1 MSTPTTPE
9 PPAPAPTA
17 PLGPPPGL
25 APLTADDPRA
35 LGPYR
40 LAGRIGAGGMGA
52 VYGGVGPDGRCVA
65 VKTVHARHARRRRYR
80 EAFAREVEM
89 LGRARGIGTAALY
102 AADVAARVPW
112 LAFEYIPGRDL
123 RAHVRAFGPL
133 EGEML
138 RAFAVGTA
146 EGLAGLHAAG
156 IAHRD
161 IKPGNVVLSPTG
173 PRIVD
178 FGIATEIGADR
189 STDRAASYGTPGWVA
204 PERYAGAA
212 AAPAADVFAWGGL
225 VALAATGR
233 DPFGGGTPQELRARV
248 EAGEY
253 DIDGV
258 PDTLRPL
265 VEAALSVDPAARPRA
280 VQVMRALLP
289 EPGEFG
295 LTDASGRVPA
305 ARTLRALLDA
315 HWLGVDAAG
324 HDPRLWAGAVGLASA
339 AGLAGTALLSGGG
352 SATAGGGAAATG
364 GTAAGGTAA
373 GAAGTST
380 AATGTVTSAAT
391 VKGGG
396 VLAAV
401 AGSKAATA
409 GAGVLLAGSLA
420 GGGYLVYERVA
431 DDPAE
436 AVLAAAQVLET
447 GEGFTARVERTAV
460 GGGETVVE
468 EYLYSAEERT
478 FLVRGAAM
486 GEGTTAVA
494 AHRGGLYVY
503 APWEEGFSGDIW
515 HDSAAPVPVD
525 ASVTADSLTGLA
537 TAPLRALADSG
548 EAARDGGGTVY
559 TGPTVLGVL
568 AGGVHTEEEAT
579 ARVEVGADGA
589 PVRAEYTTGSWEVR
603 VDFTSTGEA
612 VEVEDPRTASAGDG
626 AGWAAVHAPV
636 CGTVTAFD
644 REWDVQASGWEVDC
658 DYAMEV
664 AEAMTD
670 PGTTPE
676 EAFPDR
682 FEYLAGYSG
691 SGGGTWLVDGEMACA
706 IFRRD
711 LGGTIEGRTWYLSPC
726 HSASAVAEDGPFT
739 TVEFGP
745 RTLIDYHE
753 RP

>member
-9 PPAPAPTA
+9 PTVPAPGTPV
-17 PLGPPPGL
+17 GPPPGL
-25 APLTADDPRA
+25 TPLTADDPRA

-52 VYGGVGPDGRCVA
+52 VYGGVDPAGLCVA

-102 AADVAARVPW
+102 AADVTAKVPW

-146 EGLAGLHAAG
+146 EGLAALHTAG

-178 FGIATEIGADR
+178 FGIATDIGADR
-189 STDRAASYGTPGWVA
+189 STDRSASYGTPGWVA
-204 PERYAGAA
+204 PERYAGAT

-233 DPFGGGTPQELRARV
+233 DPFGRGTPQELRARV

-258 PDTLRPL
+258 PATLLPL

-280 VQVMRALLP
+280 VQLMRALLP
-289 EPGEFG
+289 EPEEVG
-295 LTDASGRVPA
+295 LAGGGRVPA
-305 ARTLRALLDA
+305 VRTLRALLDA
-315 HWLGVDAAG
+315 HWRGVDAAG

-339 AGLAGTALLSGGG
+339 AGLAGAALFSGGAPAAG
-352 SATAGGGAAATG
+352 TAGG
-364 GTAAGGTAA
+364 AAGGTAA
-373 GAAGTST
+373 GGST
-380 AATGTVTSAAT
+380 ATGTAVGQ
-391 VKGGG
+391 GGG
-396 VLAAV
+396 ALTAL

-409 GAGVLLAGSLA
+409 GAGVLLAAGLA
-420 GGGYLVYERVA
+420 GGGYLVYDRAA

-436 AVLAAAQVLET
+436 AVLAAAQVLEE
-447 GEGFTARVERTAV
+447 GEGFTARVERTPV
-460 GGGETVVE
+460 GGGEPVVE
-468 EYLYSAEERT
+468 EYEYSAEGRT
-478 FLVRGAAM
+478 LLIRGAAM

-494 AHRGGLYVY
+494 VRRGGLYVY
-503 APWEEGFSGDIW
+503 APREQEMAGAYWN
-515 HDSAAPVPVD
+515 DSAPLLAVD
-525 ASVTADSLTGLA
+525 ASVTADSLSGLV
-537 TAPLRALADSG
+537 TAPLRALAESG
-548 EAARDGGGTVY
+548 RAESEGEGGY
-559 TGPTVLGVL
+559 SGPTVVRVLDRGVL
-568 AGGVHTEEEAT
+568 TEEEGT
-579 ARVEVGADGA
+579 GRVEVDAEGA
-589 PVRAEYTTGSWEVR
+589 PVRAEYTTGGWEVR
-603 VDFTSTGEA
+603 IDFASVGDA
-612 VEVEDPRTASAGDG
+612 VEVRDPQVTSAGDG
-626 AGWAAVHAPV
+626 FGWAAVHAPV
-636 CGTVTAFD
+636 CGTVTMAG
-644 REWDVQASGWEVDC
+644 REWDVRASGWEVDC
-658 DYAMEV
+658 DYAMETS
-664 AEAMTD
+664 AMMNGTDVYGENAD
-670 PGTTPE
+670 PGRVE
-676 EAFPDR
+676 V
-682 FEYLAGYSG
+682 LGGYSG
-691 SGGGTWLVDGEMACA
+691 SGGTTWLIDGTMSCA

-711 LGGTIEGRTWYLSPC
+711 LGGTIEGRTFFLAPCQPAAAVGEPPEDSPFPYT
-726 HSASAVAEDGPFT
+726 E
-739 TVEFGP
+739 VEFEP

>member
-1 MSTPTTPE
+1 MSTPTTPD
-9 PPAPAPTA
+9 PAAPAPTA

-25 APLTADDPRA
+25 TPLTAADPRA

-65 VKTVHARHARRRRYR
+65 VKTVHARHARRRHYR

-102 AADVAARVPW
+102 AADVSAKVPW

-146 EGLAGLHAAG
+146 EGLAALHAAG

-189 STDRAASYGTPGWVA
+189 STDRSASYGTPGWVA
-204 PERYAGAA
+204 PERYAGAT

-233 DPFGGGTPQELRARV
+233 DPFGGGTPQELRTRV

-265 VEAALSVDPAARPRA
+265 VAAALSVDPAARPRA
-280 VQVMRALLP
+280 VQLMRALLP
-289 EPGEFG
+289 EAAELG

-315 HWLGVDAAG
+315 HWRGVDAAG

-352 SATAGGGAAATG
+352 PAAAGGGTAGGTSAG
-364 GTAAGGTAA
+364 GTAAGGLTT
-373 GAAGTST
+373 GAA
-380 AATGTVTSAAT
+380 AA
-391 VKGGG
+391 KGGG
-396 VLAAV
+396 MLTAV
-401 AGSKAATA
+401 AGSKVATA
-409 GAGVLLAGSLA
+409 GVGVLLAGGLV
-420 GGGYLVYERVA
+420 GGGYLVYDRVA

-436 AVLAAAQVLET
+436 TVLAAAQVLET
-447 GEGFTARVERTAV
+447 GEGFTARVERAPV
-460 GGGETVVE
+460 GGGEPVVE
-468 EYLYSAEERT
+468 EHLYSAAEQT
-478 FLVRGAAM
+478 LLIRGAAM
-486 GEGTTAVA
+486 GEWTTAVA
-494 AHRGGLYVY
+494 ARRGGLYVY
-503 APWEEGFSGDIW
+503 APREQELVGAAWQ
-515 HDSAAPVPVD
+515 DSAATVAVD
-525 ASVTADSLTGLA
+525 PSVTADSVADLV

-548 EAARDGGGTVY
+548 EAAGDDGVY
-559 TGPTVLGVL
+559 SGPTVLGVL
-568 AGGVHTEEEAT
+568 AEGVFTEEEAS
-579 ARVEVGADGA
+579 ARVEVDADGA
-589 PVRAEYTTGSWEVR
+589 PVLAEYTTDDWEVR
-603 VDFTSTGEA
+603 VEFTLTDGP
-612 VEVEDPRTASAGDG
+612 VTVEDPQITSAAEG

-636 CGTVTAFD
+636 CGTVSMGG

-664 AEAMTD
+664 SQMMNDSEVYGENAVPGRAEVL
-670 PGTTPE
+670 G
-676 EAFPDR
+676 
-682 FEYLAGYSG
+682 GYSG
-691 SGGGTWLVDGEMACA
+691 SGGVTWMIDDRMSCA
-706 IFRRD
+706 VFRRD
-711 LGGTIEGRTWYLSPC
+711 IGGTIEGRTWYLSPC
-726 HSASAVAEDGPFT
+726 QPAVVVAEETADLPYAE
-739 TVEFGP
+739 VEFEP